1 MFFIIFAAKN
11 RIMAHSLE
19 YDYAVCD
26 LVLRMFDDYP
36 NGMISHEQLR
46 QARMKTHVPDEDEV
60 FSFLVEEGL
69 LKETG
74 YGYEITHRGRI
85 VIHGGGYAARIRRE
99 RLVRICAY
107 IGAVS
112 GVIAAVASIVALL
125 R

>member
-1 MFFIIFAAKN
+1 M
-11 RIMAHSLE
+11 
-19 YDYAVCD
+19 
-26 LVLRMFDDYP
+26 
-36 NGMISHEQLR
+36 
-46 QARMKTHVPDEDEV
+46 
-60 FSFLVEEGL
+60 

-74 YGYEITHRGRI
+74 YGFEITHRGRI
-85 VIHGGGYAARIRRE
+85 VIHGGGYASRIRRE